1 MLPYLQVVFANLLF
15 NAFYA
20 KIPYGGKIMEI
31 KTRLINDKPLT
42 IIIEYPIL
50 DTKTKRLIKKIEAL
64 DFVVSGSSNGKVFQV
79 HISDIYY
86 MEAVERRTFLYTK
99 DEVYMTEKKLYEFEE
114 MFRETGIIRISKSC
128 LMNMDMLYSI
138 KQLMNSQLEATL
150 LNGEKL
156 IVART
161 YLKSIK
167 NILKEGVRC

>member
-1 MLPYLQVVFANLLF
+1 
-15 NAFYA
+15 
-20 KIPYGGKIMEI
+20 MEI
-31 KTRLINDKPLT
+31 KTRQVDDKPLT

-64 DFVVSGSSNGKVFQV
+64 DFMVSGNSKGRVFQV

-86 MEAVERRTFLYTK
+86 MESVERKTFLYTK
-99 DEVYMTEKKLYEFEE
+99 DEIYMTDKKLYELEE
-114 MFRETGIIRISKSC
+114 MLRDTGIIRISKSC

-138 KQLMNSQLEATL
+138 RQLMNSQLEATL

-161 YLKSIK
+161 YLKNIK
-167 NILKEGVRC
+167 NILKEDVRC